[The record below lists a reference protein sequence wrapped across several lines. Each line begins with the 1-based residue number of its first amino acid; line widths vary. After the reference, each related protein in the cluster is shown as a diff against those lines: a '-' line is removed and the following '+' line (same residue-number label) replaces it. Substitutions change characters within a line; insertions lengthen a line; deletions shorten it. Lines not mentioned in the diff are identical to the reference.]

1 MGFNKS
7 KINFKWE
14 QVVSGIYLVTARKL
28 YSRGKGHYFER
39 TIARSTQ
46 PVGMQQL
53 LTANSLLTPF
63 KLFVSDVFVDELCR
77 CELYQGLSALRWML
91 SSFLLAVRAVSGH
104 TRETDDSS
112 VVDSEFNSC
121 DDVDVT

>member
-1 MGFNKS
+1 
-7 KINFKWE
+7 
-14 QVVSGIYLVTARKL
+14 
-28 YSRGKGHYFER
+28 
-39 TIARSTQ
+39 
-46 PVGMQQL
+46 MQQL

-63 KLFVSDVFVDELCR
+63 KSFVSDVFVDELCR

-91 SSFLLAVRAVSGH
+91 CSFLLAVRAVSGH

-112 VVDSEFNSC
+112 VVDGEFNSC